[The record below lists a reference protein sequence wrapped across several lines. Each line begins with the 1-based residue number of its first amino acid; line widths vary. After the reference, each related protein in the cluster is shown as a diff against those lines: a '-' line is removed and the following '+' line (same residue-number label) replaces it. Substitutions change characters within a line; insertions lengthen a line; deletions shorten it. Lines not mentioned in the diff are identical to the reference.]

1 MSKSNKKKKN
11 QKANL
16 QNNKPVVASEEL
28 AQDIQAQNVIE
39 EAKVEESKPKADK
52 KETLKKQKKQNKEQK
67 PRTNKVKESVA
78 ELKKVTWP
86 TFPQVVKNTLL
97 VLGIVLIFTIV
108 LFGIDFGLGQLY
120 KLLTQ

>member
-11 QKANL
+11 QKANFK
-16 QNNKPVVASEEL
+16 NNKPVVASEDL
-28 AQDIQAQNVIE
+28 AQDMKADNVIE
-39 EAKVEESKPKADK
+39 EAKVEETKPKAK
-52 KETLKKQKKQNKEQK
+52 KDMPKKQKKQNKEQK
-67 PRTNKVKESVA
+67 PKTNKVKESVA